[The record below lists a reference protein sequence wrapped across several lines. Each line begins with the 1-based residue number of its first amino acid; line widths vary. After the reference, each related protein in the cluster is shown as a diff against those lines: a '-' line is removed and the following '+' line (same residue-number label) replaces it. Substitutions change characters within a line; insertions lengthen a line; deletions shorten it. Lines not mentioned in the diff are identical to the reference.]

1 MKKMKRRIV
10 PILGL
15 GSLIVGLVALACSG
29 AASAPT
35 PTSTDVTPVTIVD
48 TQEPVSSQTP
58 ITILDDLNP
67 EMCSF
72 IHNSNACFTDGQPPA
87 GIPMSEYMGL
97 FITARFDLR
106 DQFDVELESVKIKS
120 VERVEWNDASLGN
133 PQPDMVYAQVITP
146 GFKMVL
152 DVQGETYTY
161 HTSADRVVLVVDEQ
175 PDNQATGEGRA
186 EIVKLVL
193 EWALVDKNIPDYA
206 LLPDSGSIVLSLEN
220 IDADMVP
227 QIPGVNLIL
236 LTPDEVQKK
245 ADEEGDLLFLS
256 FQELKVGESK
266 ATVSINNTWAVSKE
280 SREARKGY
288 LSGGGCALEYQKEG
302 GEWVLGEQM
311 MCWIS

>member
-1 MKKMKRRIV
+1 MYREKR
-10 PILGL
+10 IL
-15 GSLIVGLVALACSG
+15 I
-29 AASAPT
+29 
-35 PTSTDVTPVTIVD
+35 
-48 TQEPVSSQTP
+48 
-58 ITILDDLNP
+58 
-67 EMCSF
+67 
-72 IHNSNACFTDGQPPA
+72 
-87 GIPMSEYMGL
+87 IP
-97 FITARFDLR
+97 
-106 DQFDVELESVKIKS
+106 
-120 VERVEWNDASLGN
+120 
-133 PQPDMVYAQVITP
+133 
-146 GFKMVL
+146 
-152 DVQGETYTY
+152 
-161 HTSADRVVLVVDEQ
+161 SADRVVLVVDEQ
-175 PDNQATGEGRA
+175 PDNQATSEGRA